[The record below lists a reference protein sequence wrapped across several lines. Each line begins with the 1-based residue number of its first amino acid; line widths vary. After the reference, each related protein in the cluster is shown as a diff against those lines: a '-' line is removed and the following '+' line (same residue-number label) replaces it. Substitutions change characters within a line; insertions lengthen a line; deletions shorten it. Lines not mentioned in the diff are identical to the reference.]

1 MKSTFLLNP
10 MEIRQH
16 FPVLTEPKLLE
27 AIVKV
32 GVPMHLG
39 AGEVL
44 IDYGGYVKMMPLV
57 LSGSIKVLRE
67 DEEGN
72 ELFLYYLRHS
82 DVCSMSFSCC
92 MTNKQSVIKAV
103 VEEEQ
108 TTIIGIPVK
117 EVNEWLGQYASWR
130 NYILSAF
137 DQRMYELVKVIDD
150 IAFSNMD
157 NRLMNYLKKR
167 AEALQSSIITAT
179 HQEIAYDLNTSREV
193 ISRLL
198 KKLEKMD
205 KVKLSRNAISL
216 STFK

>member
-1 MKSTFLLNP
+1 
-10 MEIRQH
+10 
-16 FPVLTEPKLLE
+16 
-27 AIVKV
+27 
-32 GVPMHLG
+32 
-39 AGEVL
+39 
-44 IDYGGYVKMMPLV
+44 
-57 LSGSIKVLRE
+57 
-67 DEEGN
+67 
-72 ELFLYYLRHS
+72 
-82 DVCSMSFSCC
+82 